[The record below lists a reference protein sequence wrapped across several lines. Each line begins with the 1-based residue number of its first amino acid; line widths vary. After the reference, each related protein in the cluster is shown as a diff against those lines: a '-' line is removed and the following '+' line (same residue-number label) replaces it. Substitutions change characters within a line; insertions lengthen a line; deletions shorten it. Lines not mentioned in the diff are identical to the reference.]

1 MSYVTNP
8 LVGAVVEPP
17 IAAVREWIADCDFPP
32 DAPLIDLAQGEPAY
46 PPPRALRDHL
56 AETVAQPESAR
67 YTPVPGLEPLR
78 AALAADIGSAYG
90 GDVDARQVLVTAG
103 CNQAFCLAVMA
114 LAQAGD
120 EVILPAPYY
129 FNHRMWLDMLG
140 VRAVLLPLHAERGAV
155 PDPADAAARIGPRT
169 RAIVLVTP
177 NNPTGAVY
185 PPEVVDAFFELAR
198 SHGVALVIDETY
210 RDFVDREGAP
220 HGLFA
225 RPDWDETLVH
235 LYSFSK
241 VFALTGY
248 RVGAVVCGRALF
260 DEIAKTMDCVA
271 ICAPRIGQEAALFG
285 LEHLDAW
292 RTEKR
297 RAMRVRAVALRQAFR
312 LNALRYEL
320 VSIGGFFAYVRHPFA
335 GETAEA
341 VGRRLARDHGL
352 LCLPGSTFGP
362 DQDAYLRLAFANVG
376 VEMMPEVARR
386 LAASEAAGGSG

>member
-17 IAAVREWIADCDFPP
+17 IAAVREWIADCSFPP

-46 PPPRALRDHL
+46 PPPRALRAHL
-56 AETVAQPESAR
+56 AEIVTQPDSAR
-67 YTPVPGLEPLR
+67 YTAVPGLDPLR
-78 AALAADIGSAYG
+78 EALAADIRATYG
-90 GDVDARQVLVTAG
+90 GGVEARHVLVTAG
-103 CNQAFCLAVMA
+103 CNQAFCLAIMA

-120 EVILPAPYY
+120 EVILPEPYY

-140 VRAVLLPLHAERGAV
+140 MRAVLLPLHAARGGV

-169 RAIVLVTP
+169 RAIVLVSP
-177 NNPTGAVY
+177 NNPTGAIY
-185 PPEVVDAFFELAR
+185 PPEVLDAFFDLAR
-198 SHGVALVIDETY
+198 RHGIALMVDETY
-210 RDFVDREGAP
+210 RDFIDREGAP
-220 HGLFA
+220 HDLFA
-225 RPDWDETLVH
+225 REDWDETLVH

-248 RVGAVVCGRALF
+248 RVGAVVCGRALG

-292 RTEKR
+292 RAEKR
-297 RAMRVRAVALRQAFR
+297 RAMRVRGVALRQAFR
-312 LNALRYEL
+312 LNELRYEL
-320 VSIGGFFAYVRHPFA
+320 VSVGGFFAYVRHPFA

-341 VGRRLARDHGL
+341 VGRRLAREQGL

-376 VEMMPEVARR
+376 VEAMPEIARR
-386 LAASEAAGGSG
+386 LAASERQGDRG